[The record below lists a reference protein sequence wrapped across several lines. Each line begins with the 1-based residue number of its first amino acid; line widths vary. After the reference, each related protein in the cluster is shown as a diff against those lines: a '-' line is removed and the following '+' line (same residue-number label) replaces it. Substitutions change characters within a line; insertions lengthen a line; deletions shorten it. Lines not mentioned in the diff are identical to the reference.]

1 MHYKIPIDTKILE
14 GIRGTLIK
22 PEVQVTNSPKK
33 PTSSKKKNGKTKR
46 GKQKRNYNK
55 KSDKEPYILRE
66 TETAVVYRTKYG
78 DLELSKECD
87 AAIDTIINVIFG
99 LPTEDNDRNQNTKK
113 GGIDSDTDIGVSRV
127 DSDSRK
133 LGGIIRGDSPS
144 EDSEDAVRNASEAV
158 VESIETPKDEERVAN
173 SLKSLNVEPDK
184 TKPDEFFTG
193 IDKVPENLAGYYV
206 ALCNSLANAKDPVKF
221 KMIFILNHLESYLEA
236 SSPDSNGIIDN
247 LMDNIGLIEYGNPLP
262 PTIYDQ
268 VNHVYQIMKNVG
280 S

>member
-1 MHYKIPIDTKILE
+1 MHYKIPIDSRILE

-22 PEVQVTNSPKK
+22 PESATTN
-33 PTSSKKKNGKTKR
+33 SSKKPASNKKKKGKAKR

-55 KSDKEPYILRE
+55 KSDKEPYIVRE

-99 LPTEDNDRNQNTKK
+99 LPTEYNDRNQKKQK

-133 LGGIIRGDSPS
+133 LGGTIRGDSPS
-144 EDSEDAVRNASEAV
+144 EDSEDVVRNTSEAV
-158 VESIETPKDEERVAN
+158 ESVEAPKDEERVAN

-236 SSPDSNGIIDN
+236 SSPDSNGVIDN
-247 LMDNIGLIEYGNPLP
+247 MMDNIGLIKYGEPLP
-262 PTIYDQ
+262 PTIHDQ
-268 VNHVYQIMKNVG
+268 INHVYQIMKNVG